1 MRLYLGA
8 MLLKRDWI
16 LAGFSDEGMD
26 SAPKGTESG
35 LALEF
40 SWGGISVGMGVL

>member
-8 MLLKRDWI
+8 MLLKRAWI

-35 LALEF
+35 LAC
-40 SWGGISVGMGVL
+40 GGISVGMGVL

>member
-16 LAGFSDEGMD
+16 LAGFSDDGMD
-26 SAPKGTESG
+26 CAPKGTESG
-35 LALEF
+35 LV
-40 SWGGISVGMGVL
+40 WGGISVGMGVL